1 MVEHL
6 GHGAAQRLGAVE
18 HDQQRAGD
26 VQPAVAQPNQ
36 HLGDQGGVRGGA
48 LGQSEGTLVPSR
60 VIPRA
65 TTQQC
70 SATRIPSPAAPPAP
84 ASTAQRPAARPG
96 RARSGPRTDAT
107 PPTWRSPSWPGR
119 PGCRPV
125 PARPGR
131 GGSTAW
137 PASAPPPAAPAGRW
151 RRTPDRSAPA
161 AHRCRR
167 RSGLA
172 VGAPAPGGRPRSPGP
187 ARCHD
192 GPRSAPG
199 CGGPWRPPAGRRPR
213 PSWPAAPAGRAPPP
227 RPTVPHGRRRP
238 VRPRPR
244 SPARAGDPRPGRWWQ
259 CAGYPSARR
268 SPSGRASWPMPDTY
282 HPAGIRRGPPPQP
295 LRDPRQPL
303 ATPAACA
310 TARRSTRRSRT
321 IRMQAGALFA
331 AGHSQAQVARQL
343 GCQPCRHRPGP
354 PPGCPRPRLRH
365 RQLGACPHH
374 QRGRAS
380 FTRELRTTRSRDGAT
395 AQDGSRSDRCVVE
408 FAGLSLGDARQGQ
421 P

>member
-84 ASTAQRPAARPG
+84 ASTAQRPAVRPG

-167 RSGLA
+167 RSGPA

-199 CGGPWRPPAGRRPR
+199 GGGPWRRPAGRHPR
-213 PSWPAAPAGRAPPP
+213 PPWPAAPPGRPHRQGQPSLTGGAGQFGHGHGHPLGQVIQGLVGGGSALGILRHGGPLLVELLGRCPTPTTRQASGGDRHLNLYETRDNLSQRP
-227 RPTVPHGRRRP
+227 RPARP
-238 VRPRPR
+238 PGVRPGVREQSGCRPARCLPPATPKPR
-244 SPARAGDPRPGRWWQ
+244 SPASSDANLAAIDQALRQGARAHGFDTDNWALARITSVVGPASRENCEPRGLVTER
-259 CAGYPSARR
+259 
-268 SPSGRASWPMPDTY
+268 
-282 HPAGIRRGPPPQP
+282 
-295 LRDPRQPL
+295 
-303 ATPAACA
+303 
-310 TARRSTRRSRT
+310 
-321 IRMQAGALFA
+321 
-331 AGHSQAQVARQL
+331 
-343 GCQPCRHRPGP
+343 
-354 PPGCPRPRLRH
+354 RPRTVPVPT
-365 RQLGACPHH
+365 GA
-374 QRGRAS
+374 
-380 FTRELRTTRSRDGAT
+380 
-395 AQDGSRSDRCVVE
+395 
-408 FAGLSLGDARQGQ
+408 
-421 P
+421 